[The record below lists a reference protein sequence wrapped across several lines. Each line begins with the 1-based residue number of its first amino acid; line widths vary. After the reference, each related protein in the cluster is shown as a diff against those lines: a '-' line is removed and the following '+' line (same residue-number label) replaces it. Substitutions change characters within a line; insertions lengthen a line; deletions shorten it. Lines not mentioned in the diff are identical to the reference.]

1 MTMKMETTHKTQ
13 PRGIR
18 NNNPGNLRRSS
29 DNWQGLR
36 AEQTDPEFFQFETT
50 AYGYRAL
57 IRTLQNY
64 RRIHGL
70 QTVAEMIA
78 RWAPGH
84 ENDTAAYIRAV
95 CQDLQVPDSYVPD
108 VNDRETMCALAAA
121 ISRVE
126 NGTEARMEDIERG
139 WALL

>member
-1 MTMKMETTHKTQ
+1 MERTDNTL

-18 NNNPGNLRRSS
+18 NNNFGNLRRTG
-29 DNWQGLR
+29 DKWQGLR
-36 AEQTDPEFFQFETT
+36 AEQTDAEFFQFETP

-57 IRTLQNY
+57 IKTLQNY

-84 ENDTAAYIRAV
+84 ENNTAAYIRAV
-95 CQDLQVPDSYVPD
+95 CQELQVPSSYVPD
-108 VNDRETMCALAAA
+108 VDDRETMCALAAA

-126 NGTEARMEDIERG
+126 NGVTADMEEVQEG
-139 WALL
+139 WELLIDN

>member
-1 MTMKMETTHKTQ
+1 METTHKTQ
-13 PRGIR
+13 PRGLR

-36 AEQTDPEFFQFETT
+36 PVQADPEFFQFETM

-70 QTVAEMIA
+70 RTIKEMIA
-78 RWAPGH
+78 RWAPQH
-84 ENDTAAYIRAV
+84 ENDTPGYLRAV

-108 VNDRETMCALAAA
+108 VDDRDTMCALAAA

-126 NGTEARMEDIERG
+126 NGTPARMEEVQEG
-139 WALL
+139 WGLL

>member
-1 MTMKMETTHKTQ
+1 MKT

-18 NNNPGNLRRSS
+18 NNNPGNLRRSR

-36 AEQTDPEFFQFETT
+36 KEQTDPQFFQFKTM

-64 RRIHGL
+64 RRVHGL
-70 QTVAEMIA
+70 RTIGDMIA
-78 RWAPGH
+78 RWAP
-84 ENDTAAYIRAV
+84 ENENHTAQYVRAV
-95 CQDLQVPDSYVPD
+95 CQDLQVPATYEPD
-108 VNDRETMCALAAA
+108 VDDRETMCALAAA

-126 NGTEARMEDIERG
+126 NGLPAVMEDVRAG
-139 WALL
+139 WELL

>member
-1 MTMKMETTHKTQ
+1 MERTDNTL

-18 NNNPGNLRRSS
+18 NNNFGNLRRTG
-29 DNWQGLR
+29 DKWQGLR
-36 AEQTDPEFFQFETT
+36 AEQTDAEFFQFETP

-57 IRTLQNY
+57 IKTLQNY
-64 RRIHGL
+64 RRKHGC
-70 QTVAEMIA
+70 QTVAEMIS

-95 CQDLQVPDSYVPD
+95 CRDLQVPDSYVPD
-108 VNDRETMCALAAA
+108 VDDRDTMCALAAA

-126 NGTEARMEDIERG
+126 NGAPARMEEVQEG
-139 WALL
+139 WGLL

>member
-1 MTMKMETTHKTQ
+1 METTHKTQ
-13 PRGIR
+13 PRGLR

-36 AEQTDPEFFQFETT
+36 PVQADPEFFQFETM

-70 QTVAEMIA
+70 RTVAEMIA
-78 RWAPGH
+78 RWAPQH

-108 VNDRETMCALAAA
+108 VDDRETMCALAAA

-126 NGTEARMEDIERG
+126 NGTEAVMEDIERG